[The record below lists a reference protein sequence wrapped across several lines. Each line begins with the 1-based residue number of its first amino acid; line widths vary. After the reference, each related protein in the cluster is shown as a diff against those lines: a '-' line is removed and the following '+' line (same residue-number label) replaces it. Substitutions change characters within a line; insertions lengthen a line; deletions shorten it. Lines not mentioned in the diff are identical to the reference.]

1 MVSKDLSFITLP
13 SPNNTT
19 AQRAHS
25 TPSSSS
31 GPIANPGIMYHPSQM
46 SGPHSPPPMNQGQA
60 AGGLHNYPPPPQP
73 EGTQEPQVS
82 NQYPQYSYDIAIK
95 YPQHPQHPQHP
106 EHHSPQ
112 QQYNPNQGLPL
123 PSMSTSGLPP
133 ISQGGYPPMPQQ
145 EMAIDTT
152 GQVAPPGSKP
162 RVTATLWEDEGT
174 LCFQVDV
181 KGTCVARREDN
192 HMINGTK
199 LLNVAGMT
207 RGRRDGILKAEKQKH
222 VVKIGPMH
230 LKGVWIPF
238 EKALEF
244 ANKEKITEALYPLFV
259 HNIGA
264 LLYHPVN
271 HASGRAY
278 APQPPPQQQGQQGG
292 GYNGGQV
299 GGQVG
304 GQPPLQMMRPGEM
317 AGQGQQGGPAP
328 LRYEPS
334 GEAPRHPEDQHP
346 HQHPGQQQPQ
356 QQYQQQQRPLY
367 S

>member
-1 MVSKDLSFITLP
+1 
-13 SPNNTT
+13 
-19 AQRAHS
+19 
-25 TPSSSS
+25 
-31 GPIANPGIMYHPSQM
+31 
-46 SGPHSPPPMNQGQA
+46 MNQGPA

-95 YPQHPQHPQHP
+95 YPQHQ

-133 ISQGGYPPMPQQ
+133 ITQGGYPPMPQQ
-145 EMAIDTT
+145 EMAMDTT

-271 HASGRAY
+271 HASGRVY
-278 APQPPPQQQGQQGG
+278 APQPPQQQQQA
-292 GYNGGQV
+292 Q
-299 GGQVG
+299 QVG

-317 AGQGQQGGPAP
+317 AGHGQQGGPAP
-328 LRYEPS
+328 LKYEPS
-334 GEAPRHPEDQHP
+334 GEAPRHSEG
-346 HQHPGQQQPQ
+346 QHPGQQQPQ